1 MPPSEGITV
10 GKTKVHEMWDEN
22 WPAKTIGL
30 ALDEAARKY
39 GDRVATVF
47 HNGAVTYNQL
57 KQTADL
63 IARGFLQLG
72 VGKGDKVAIWM
83 AGYSEW
89 ALVYFALMRI
99 GAVIVPVNTRYR
111 PEEIE
116 YVLNKSR
123 ASLLVLKDEPIKD
136 YFSLLRELC
145 PGAGHAADALP
156 NQKLPNLKRIVVSS
170 PRSSA
175 GWLSFEELKSLGAE
189 VSENTLRQAEEK
201 VRADDIAMIQFTS
214 GTTALPKGAML
225 FQAAMLRGAQCG
237 CRALKLT
244 ESDRFFSP
252 QPFFH
257 VGGSI
262 QVMLTPVVSG
272 CTMIVQPY
280 FDAGEALE
288 LMERHR
294 CNVLMGH
301 QPHYIEY
308 LNHPDLKKRKLVLE
322 KGMIF
327 ASPEVNKR
335 VHDEMGIKKLISPYG
350 LTETHIGGTACD
362 LDDPL
367 ELRMTTVGKA
377 MPGVEIGIRQPEGKG
392 FLRRGEPGEVCFKGW
407 CVTKG
412 YYDDPQKTADA
423 IDETGWFRTGDMGV
437 IGTDGCLRLVGRIKD
452 MIRVGGENVA
462 AAEIEAALL
471 KHDAVKQAVA
481 IGMADPRLAEV
492 VAVFVEL
499 KTGRQSNEKELV
511 DHCRAHLASFK
522 VPRKVIF
529 VQDWPMSGAGKI
541 QRYLLK
547 ESLAQTGP
555 EASIQ

>member
-1 MPPSEGITV
+1 
-10 GKTKVHEMWDEN
+10 MWDDK
-22 WPAKTIGL
+22 WVAKTIGM

-57 KQTADL
+57 KHASDL
-63 IARGFLQLG
+63 IARGFLKLG
-72 VGKGDKVAIWM
+72 IGKGDKVAIWM

-99 GAVIVPVNTRYR
+99 GAIIVPVNTRYR

-123 ASLLVLKDEPIKD
+123 ASLLVLKDDPKKD
-136 YFSLLRELC
+136 YLSLLRELC
-145 PGAGHAADALP
+145 PGAGDAADTLP
-156 NQKLPNLKRIVVSS
+156 NQKLPNLRRIVVSS

-175 GWLSFEELKSLGAE
+175 GWLAFDELKSLGAE
-189 VSENTLRQAEEK
+189 VSANTLRQAEEK
-201 VRADDIAMIQFTS
+201 VRADDTAMFQFTS

-237 CRALKLT
+237 CLALKLT
-244 ESDRFFSP
+244 ESDCFFSP

-272 CTMIVQPY
+272 CKMVVQPY

-288 LMERHR
+288 LMERHG

-350 LTETHIGGTACD
+350 LTETHIGGTACE
-362 LDDPL
+362 LEDPL
-367 ELRMTTVGKA
+367 VLRIATVGKA
-377 MPGVEIGIRQPEGKG
+377 MPGVEIGIRQPEGKE
-392 FLRRGEPGEVCFKGW
+392 FLRQGESGEVCFRGW

-412 YYDDPQKTADA
+412 YYDDPQKTAEA
-423 IDETGWFRTGDMGV
+423 IDEMGWFRTGDLGV
-437 IGTDGCLRLVGRIKD
+437 IGNDGYLQLIGRVKD

-462 AAEIEAALL
+462 AAEVEAVLL
-471 KHDAVKQAVA
+471 KHDAIKQAVA
-481 IGMADPRLAEV
+481 VGMTDPRLAEV
-492 VAVFVEL
+492 VAAFVEPKPEKRCNEQEL
-499 KTGRQSNEKELV
+499 IVYCRQ
-511 DHCRAHLASFK
+511 HLASFK

-529 VQDWPMSGAGKI
+529 IADWPMTGAGKI
-541 QRYLLK
+541 QRFVLK
-547 ESLAQTGP
+547 ESLAQQP
-555 EASIQ
+555 